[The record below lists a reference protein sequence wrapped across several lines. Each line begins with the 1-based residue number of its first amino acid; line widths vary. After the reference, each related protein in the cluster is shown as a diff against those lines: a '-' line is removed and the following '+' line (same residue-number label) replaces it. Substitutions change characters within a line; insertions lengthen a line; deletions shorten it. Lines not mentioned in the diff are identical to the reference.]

1 MPTTCINVVT
11 ISATLALLAAPL
23 AFAQERTRQRVPP
36 SPAHHRPGEI
46 GWNLAP
52 EDEKYA
58 AIDGD
63 HLMEFVKDQTAISRR
78 YRDNGHPQYWGRIT
92 GTEADAENAEWIG
105 LRVLRD
111 SACLKKSMQR
121 TSDSPH

>member
-1 MPTTCINVVT
+1 MPSTCFNIAT

-23 AFAQERTRQRVPP
+23 AFAQEPTRQRVPP
-36 SPAHHRPGEI
+36 SPPHHRPNEI

-52 EDEKYA
+52 EDQRYA

-63 HLMEFVKDQTAISRR
+63 HLMEFVKDQTAISRH

-92 GTEADAENAEWIG
+92 GTDADAENAEWMMKK
-105 LRVLRD
+105 
-111 SACLKKSMQR
+111 LKQYHPVFASEGMSS
-121 TSDSPH
+121 TST